1 MKQQSQTP
9 ELLLP
14 AGSLD
19 KLKIAFDYGADAVYM
34 GLPIGSLR
42 ARNNTINKES
52 FLEGLAYA
60 RKLNKKVYTTI
71 NIYPHN
77 KKINAM
83 EDYIKWLASEAKPDA
98 LIVADPGVIDLI
110 QELYPEAEIHLSVQ
124 ANNVNWRQLKFW
136 QKQGVTRT
144 ILSRE
149 LRLNEIKEIHESVP
163 TMELE
168 FFIHGAICIAYS
180 GRCLISN
187 YMAARDPNYGTCSHS
202 CRWKYDMH
210 ESLDLG
216 SGDSSE
222 TEQEISHNPH
232 PNMVYIEEEKRKG
245 EMYPMEEDEHGNYLM
260 NSKDLCLMPY
270 LKELYEAGVCSFKVE
285 GRSKTEYYC
294 GTVTKYYRQA
304 IDDMMN
310 GKQFNPELL
319 EKLRRTPH
327 RPEIPGFLFGNPTQA
342 GVYYESTAP
351 ICDWQYVARILENL
365 GEGLYT
371 IEAKNKCTVGTEL
384 EIVTP
389 SIDCIDKVEFFE
401 NYDTSERVDTIH
413 GGTGK
418 WIIKLNNATYPVN
431 SFLRQKID
439 PSLNKASTHNFE
451 DEILNAKSL

>member
-1 MKQQSQTP
+1 MKQQIPKP

-19 KLKIAFDYGADAVYM
+19 KLKIAYEYGADAVYM

-42 ARNNTINKES
+42 ARNNTFTKET
-52 FLEGLAYA
+52 FLEGVQYA
-60 RKLNKKVYTTI
+60 RAHNKKIYTTI

-77 KKINAM
+77 AKLNAM
-83 EDYIKWLASEAKPDA
+83 EDYIKWLATEGKPDA

-110 QELYPEAEIHLSVQ
+110 QDLYPEAEIHLSVQ

-149 LRLNEIKEIHESVP
+149 LRLNEIKEIHEAVP

-187 YMAARDPNYGTCSHS
+187 YMASRDPNYGTCSHS
-202 CRWKYDMH
+202 CRWKYDVH
-210 ESLDLG
+210 DTPH
-216 SGDSSE
+216 SE
-222 TEQEISHNPH
+222 
-232 PNMVYIEEEKRKG
+232 MVYLEEEKRKG
-245 EMYPMEEDEHGNYLM
+245 ERYPMEEDEHGNYLM
-260 NSKDLCLMPY
+260 NSKDLCLMPF
-270 LKELYEAGVCSFKVE
+270 LRELYEAGICSFKVE

-304 IDDMMN
+304 IDNMMD
-310 GKQFNPELL
+310 GKPFNPELL

-327 RPEIPGFLFGNPTQA
+327 RPEIPGFLFGNPTNA

-351 ICDWQYVARILENL
+351 VCDWQYVGIIKENL
-365 GEGLYT
+365 GEGYYIL
-371 IEAKNKCTVGTEL
+371 EAKNKYILGTEL
-384 EIVTP
+384 EVVTP
-389 SIDCIDKVEFFE
+389 NSDKKDAIEQLINIETNEKVPE
-401 NYDTSERVDTIH
+401 IH

-418 WIIKLNNATYPVN
+418 WKIKLTDSEYPAN
-431 SFLRQKID
+431 TFLRQKNGRYD
-439 PSLNKASTHNFE
+439 STHNYE
-451 DEILNAKSL
+451 DEIMLTKS